1 MATATRKTPIRKAPT
16 RSSTAS
22 TGKVKPASKPAT
34 KPVTVSKP
42 KAQAKSVTA
51 TQAAAPQLA
60 SQQPAPVSPRLASK
74 AAKVKKAKLVR
85 DSFTIPK
92 AEYAA
97 IDTIKQRAAKMSL
110 SPKKSELLRAGL
122 MLLTQLEDAA
132 LVKALSAVPAI
143 KTGRPKA

>member
-1 MATATRKTPIRKAPT
+1 MATATRKTPT
-16 RSSTAS
+16 RSRTAS
-22 TGKVKPASKPAT
+22 ASKVKTASKPAT
-34 KPVTVSKP
+34 QPVTVSKP

-60 SQQPAPVSPRLASK
+60 SRQPAPASPKLASK
-74 AAKVKKAKLVR
+74 ADKVKKAKLVR

-122 MLLTQLEDAA
+122 MLLTQLDDAA